1 MHAVRM
7 TLRQTMMIVVF
18 GRVCAL
24 TTTAQRQQPLP
35 SRVELPVEPEKLS
48 ILERVSRSVTFYS
61 RVIPILA
68 RYRLADLELER
79 RCASEEECAAEFAEL
94 DEWGASK
101 LRDAILELQ
110 GFYVDLSVLDYY
122 CV

>member
-1 MHAVRM
+1 
-7 TLRQTMMIVVF
+7 MMIMVI
-18 GRVCAL
+18 GRACAL
-24 TTTAQRQQPLP
+24 TTTALRQQPPP
-35 SRVELPVEPEKLS
+35 SPVEVPPEPEKLS
-48 ILERVSRSVTFYS
+48 IFERVSRSMTFYS

-94 DEWGASK
+94 DEWGASR

-110 GFYVDLSVLDYY
+110 GFYVEVSVLNY
-122 CV
+122 CCL